1 MKKIINTGKAPKAVG
16 PYNQAVSIDNLLF
29 TAGQIPMDPASGK
42 LVEGDIRKQTR
53 RVMENLK
60 AVLEAAG
67 ADFSM
72 VIKAT
77 VYLDDIADFNQV
89 NEVYA
94 EYFPAEQPSR
104 SAVQVAAL
112 PLGAKLEIEM
122 IAYLQ

>member
-1 MKKIINTGKAPKAVG
+1 MKKIINTGKAPRAVG

-29 TAGQIPMDPASGK
+29 TSGQIPMDPASGK
-42 LVEGDIRKQTR
+42 LVEGDIRQQTR

-60 AVLEAAG
+60 AILEAART
-67 ADFSM
+67 DFSM

-112 PLGAKLEIEM
+112 PLGAKVQIEM
-122 IAYLQ
+122 IACLQ

>member
-1 MKKIINTGKAPKAVG
+1 MKKIINTGKAPRASG

-29 TAGQIPMDPASGK
+29 TAGQIPMDPVSGK

-60 AVLEAAG
+60 AILEAAG
-67 ADFSM
+67 TDFSM

-77 VYLDDIADFNQV
+77 VYLDDIADFNRV